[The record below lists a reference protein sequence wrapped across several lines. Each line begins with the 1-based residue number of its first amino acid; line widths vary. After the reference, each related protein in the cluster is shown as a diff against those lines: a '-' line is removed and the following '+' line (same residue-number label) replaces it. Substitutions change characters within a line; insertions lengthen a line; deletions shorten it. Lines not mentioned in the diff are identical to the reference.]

1 MQIVRTIVWVLLLV
15 ALLIFSVANWEPT
28 VEVRIWEGLLVE
40 TKIPAIVI
48 VSFLIG
54 FVPMWLVQRGTK
66 WHYRRRIASLEN
78 AVRTATEVPPPP
90 PVVETVV
97 VTEPVVEPAP
107 EPVVEPAPET
117 LTEPRKDMFLRDE
130 DLPPPGTPRP

>member
-15 ALLIFSVANWEPT
+15 ALLIFSVANWQPT
-28 VEVRIWEGLLVE
+28 VEVRIWENLLVE

-66 WHYRRRIASLEN
+66 WHYRRRVASLEN
-78 AVRTATEVPPPP
+78 AVRTATEAPPPAAD
-90 PVVETVV
+90 VV
-97 VTEPVVEPAP
+97 VVADPVIEAAP
-107 EPVVEPAPET
+107 ELPPEPEP
-117 LTEPRKDMFLRDE
+117 EPRDGMFLRDE